1 MVHNTRH
8 AGQRDPARSS
18 HNPRGGLPPMPLI
31 ETIAVERHN
40 VNGSCFMSL
49 GEPQIMVHPYI
60 DTLFLSPT
68 WQFEKIISFGPRNAC
83 SILSSSRAFECGP
96 SGANRVLPQ
105 TGLCRTNGLQACIPP
120 ARAGRVTTRRRPMAV
135 LKLMSDDELVENA
148 KGFIRDRGITTRTK
162 FMRAYSTLYDL
173 LFEKGLVK
181 KTGLPYYIRRM
192 EEGDRPT
199 PAQQDYRDAGA
210 VNWAEELLPPFIRP
224 EDYTADEIE
233 RYREDLRSF
242 SQLMPGTASLNRKNI
257 LETLLSWGI
266 EPVDM
271 RQTELGELIPNLL
284 PLRTIESA
292 WEMSLENI
300 GLAHA
305 AAGRNSVSYVSYD
318 DKVQFFTLQLFDTA
332 LYWDSSQSTFS
343 TYFFSKALKT
353 RRDLYAF
360 RDLVRIPPHRLP
372 LISKLRRLQRQNP
385 LSSRYSIGCEMD
397 LDRSELDML
406 QMDSDLLSN
415 LLRYLTLDKVFNGLT
430 PDRLRMDLDE
440 MLVPVPTCS
449 IPDEILLDMQPD
461 QEEKLI
467 SAELIQKI
475 MSAMDSLSDRQRE
488 FILRYYGIGRESE
501 ILESIS
507 RTEGI
512 SRERVRQIKAKGVE
526 KLQKLLEKELRE
538 EIRGN
543 EKPSTP

>member
-1 MVHNTRH
+1 
-8 AGQRDPARSS
+8 
-18 HNPRGGLPPMPLI
+18 
-31 ETIAVERHN
+31 
-40 VNGSCFMSL
+40 
-49 GEPQIMVHPYI
+49 
-60 DTLFLSPT
+60 
-68 WQFEKIISFGPRNAC
+68 
-83 SILSSSRAFECGP
+83 
-96 SGANRVLPQ
+96 
-105 TGLCRTNGLQACIPP
+105 
-120 ARAGRVTTRRRPMAV
+120 
-135 LKLMSDDELVENA
+135 
-148 KGFIRDRGITTRTK
+148 
-162 FMRAYSTLYDL
+162 
-173 LFEKGLVK
+173 
-181 KTGLPYYIRRM
+181 
-192 EEGDRPT
+192 
-199 PAQQDYRDAGA
+199 
-210 VNWAEELLPPFIRP
+210 
-224 EDYTADEIE
+224 
-233 RYREDLRSF
+233 
-242 SQLMPGTASLNRKNI
+242 
-257 LETLLSWGI
+257 
-266 EPVDM
+266 
-271 RQTELGELIPNLL
+271 
-284 PLRTIESA
+284 
-292 WEMSLENI
+292 
-300 GLAHA
+300 
-305 AAGRNSVSYVSYD
+305 
-318 DKVQFFTLQLFDTA
+318 
-332 LYWDSSQSTFS
+332 
-343 TYFFSKALKT
+343 
-353 RRDLYAF
+353 
-360 RDLVRIPPHRLP
+360 
-372 LISKLRRLQRQNP
+372 
-385 LSSRYSIGCEMD
+385 MD